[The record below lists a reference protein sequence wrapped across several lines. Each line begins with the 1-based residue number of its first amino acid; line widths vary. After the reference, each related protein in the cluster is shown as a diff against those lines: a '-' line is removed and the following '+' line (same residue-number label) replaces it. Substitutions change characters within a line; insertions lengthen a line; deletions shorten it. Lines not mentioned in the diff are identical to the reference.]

1 MKKGILKLNKA
12 FTLVEILIVVIIIGI
27 LMWALLPRLK
37 GAQERARDTARK
49 ANLSQ
54 ISTALE
60 MYFNDYGTYPTGK
73 CWNELAASLVPQYM
87 NDIPRDPQKW
97 RKTYWTTTNWCSSW
111 NYAYTAMYKNGSQ
124 SGGSVLIANVEAE
137 WRVGNY
143 ILKNSGITFNG
154 STTTNKRLWKDVAS
168 EKPSNTDTLQTT
180 DEFNSTEYAQKAICQ
195 STKVNANVSDKW
207 KWCWTTVITDWEAKA
222 NKDMVYVR
230 FN

>member
-1 MKKGILKLNKA
+1 MKKNLKKA
-12 FTLVEILIVVIIIGI
+12 FTLVEMLIVVIIIGI
-27 LMWALLPRLK
+27 LMGALLPRLK

-60 MYFNDYGTYPTGK
+60 MYFNDNGTYPAWK
-73 CWNELAASLVPQYM
+73 CGNELAASLVPQYM
-87 NDIPRDPQKW
+87 NDIPRDPQKS
-97 RKTYWTTTNWCSSW
+97 RKTYWTTTGWCFSW

-154 STTTNKRLWKDVAS
+154 SDPTTNRRLGKDVTS
-168 EKPSNTDTLQTT
+168 ETPANTDTLQNN
-180 DEFNSTEYAQKAICQ
+180 DKFNSTEYAQKAICQ
-195 STKVNANVSDKW
+195 STKVNTNVSNEW
-207 KWCWTTVITDWEAKA
+207 KWCWTTVISDWEAKA
-222 NKDMVYVR
+222 NQAMVYVR